1 MAFEFVHFEDLA
13 EPLTVDRNLQSC
25 QVAGMTLKQLQE
37 KFLSPLNGLGKT
49 VFVRSNAWIGENGVQ
64 EILNKKTDLVDD
76 KGIVLA
82 SFDKGSMLK
91 TAVPGVALEDSFE
104 IKYAWDLLK
113 INESII
119 AALDEDLIEGQ
130 VYESAVIEGKV
141 QIGKGTKILPGVYI
155 EGNAIIG
162 ENCKIGPNC
171 YIRGNTFIGDN
182 CHIGQSVEIKNCLIM
197 DKTNVGHLSYVGDS
211 VLGTRVNFGA
221 GTTVSN
227 LRHDNSNHYSM
238 VQGNLVNTGRRKFGV
253 VIGDGVHTGINT
265 SFYPGRKVWPGM
277 TTLPGEVVS
286 KDKNQ

>member
-37 KFLSPLNGLGKT
+37 KFLDPLSEIDGT
-49 VFVRSNAWIGENGVQ
+49 VYVRSNAWIGEAGVQ
-64 EILNKKTDLVDD
+64 KILNSKANLIDD
-76 KGIVLA
+76 EGIVLA
-82 SFDKGSMLK
+82 SFDKSTLTK
-91 TAVPGVALEDSFE
+91 TTVPGVSSEDSFE

-119 AALDEDLIEGQ
+119 AELNEDLIEGQ

-227 LRHDNSNHYSM
+227 LRHDNSNHHSM
-238 VQGNLVNTGRRKFGV
+238 VQGKLVNTGRRKFGV
-253 VIGDGVHTGINT
+253 IIGDGVHTGINT

-277 TTLPGEVVS
+277 TTLPGEVVA
-286 KDKNQ
+286 KDKN